1 MQARTACSR
10 SAATDEESLV
20 SHTPHMRYVSESRN
34 IWYGD
39 YNFSDYEQESGVYVQ
54 QPIAILDS
62 GVGGLT
68 VAKEVMRQLPREK
81 IIYFG
86 DTARAPYGPRPAE
99 EVIHFTREI
108 VDYLIQFQPK
118 MIVIACNTATAFA
131 LEDIRS
137 RVDVPVVG
145 VIHPGARAA
154 INRTQSGYIGV
165 IGTDG
170 TIRSRAYE
178 YALKQLSPHI
188 EAISL
193 ACPKLVP
200 LVEQG
205 NFRSEE
211 TRQTVNE
218 SLQPLFRT
226 PIDTLILGC
235 THYPFLAET
244 ISEAMGRQITLISS
258 AEETARDISTILQV
272 KSRLA
277 LGTVIP
283 VHQFYCSGE
292 PKLFKSIAER
302 WLNEQIELTP
312 IVWQVPHIG

>member
-1 MQARTACSR
+1 M
-10 SAATDEESLV
+10 
-20 SHTPHMRYVSESRN
+20 
-34 IWYGD
+34 
-39 YNFSDYEQESGVYVQ
+39 Q

-86 DTARAPYGPRPAE
+86 DTARTPYGPRPAE
-99 EVIHFTREI
+99 EVVRFTREI
-108 VDYLIQFQPK
+108 VDYLIQFRPK

-137 RVDVPVVG
+137 RVAIPVIG

-154 INRTQSGYIGV
+154 INRTKSGYVGV
-165 IGTDG
+165 IGTEG
-170 TIRSRAYE
+170 TISSGAYE
-178 YALKQLSPHI
+178 QALRQLSPQI
-188 EAISL
+188 EVVSR
-193 ACPKLVP
+193 ACPLLVP
-200 LVEQG
+200 LVERG
-205 NFRSEE
+205 NFRSDKTFEI
-211 TRQTVNE
+211 VSH
-218 SLQPLFRT
+218 SLRPLRST

-244 ISEAMGRQITLISS
+244 ISEVMGDHVKLISS
-258 AEETARDISTILQV
+258 AEETARDISTILHD
-272 KSRLA
+272 KGKLA
-277 LGTVIP
+277 RGAIMP
-283 VHQFYCSGE
+283 VHQFCCSGN
-292 PKLFKSIAER
+292 PDLFKIIAQQ